1 MKILKAAAFISL
13 GMIVAVF
20 LSSHIYAMATA
31 QSLYDNP
38 RVLVLSGEERQIQKQ
53 LDILQSSKEDL
64 YNRDILVYRQ
74 DHNNGLVLV
83 ERLSTQQR
91 DFDIQPYVSE
101 LTRQAFQLALIG
113 KDGDIK
119 QIWSEPVAV
128 NNINVII
135 DQMPMRRIEMREQ
148 N

>member
-1 MKILKAAAFISL
+1 MKILKVATFISL

-20 LSSHIYAMATA
+20 LSSHICAMATA

-38 RVLVLSGEERQIQKQ
+38 RVLVLSGEVKKIQKQ

-64 YNRDILVYRQ
+64 YDRDILVYRQ
-74 DHNNGLVLV
+74 DHNNGFVLV

-113 KDGDIK
+113 KDGGIK
-119 QIWSEPVAV
+119 KVWNEPVAV
-128 NNINVII
+128 NNINIII
-135 DQMPMRRIEMREQ
+135 DQMPMRRIEMREE